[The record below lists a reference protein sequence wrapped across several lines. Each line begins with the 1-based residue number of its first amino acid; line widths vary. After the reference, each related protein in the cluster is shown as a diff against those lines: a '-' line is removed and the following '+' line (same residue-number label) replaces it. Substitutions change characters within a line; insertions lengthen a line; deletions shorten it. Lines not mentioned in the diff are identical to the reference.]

1 MKNFINLFTNLDETN
16 KTNSKIDALVYFF
29 DISNAED
36 CAWAISFLI
45 GRKPKQLVPTRL
57 LREWAAEMA
66 DIPNWLFEES
76 YERVGDLAETMA
88 LVMPDNELKANEDFS
103 YWVKEILLPMK
114 GKDVITQKE
123 IIISTWE
130 RLNKEGKFVWNKLI
144 TGGFR
149 VGVSKKLVIKAIS
162 KHTKIDESV
171 IAHRLMGNWSP
182 SEEFYLKL
190 ISIDTEDTELSTPY
204 PFYLAY
210 QLDSNID
217 ELGNP
222 EDWLIEWK
230 WDGIRSQIIKRNG
243 EVYIWSRGE
252 EMVNETFP
260 ELTHSAKSLPNG
272 TVIDAEIVPW
282 KDNKP
287 LDFGELQK
295 RIGRK
300 TVSKNIIEKV
310 PVRFVCFDILEFE
323 SKDIREVE
331 LQKRKEILKDLLKK
345 LNSNL
350 FILSETLDANNWKDY
365 SEIRK
370 NAREKGVE
378 GFMIKKANSPYK
390 VGRIKGD
397 WWKWKIDPLTIDAVM
412 IYAQRGHGRRASLYT
427 DYTFAVKS
435 GEELIPFAK
444 AYSGLTDDEIR
455 KVDRFVR
462 ANTKER
468 FGPVRSVKPELVFE
482 IAFEGIRESN
492 RHKSGVAV
500 RFPRIN
506 KWRNDKTVEDINSLD
521 DLKELI
527 Q

>member
-16 KTNSKIDALVYFF
+16 KTNSKIDALVNFF

-45 GRKPKQLVPTRL
+45 GRKPKQLVPTKL
-57 LREWAAEMA
+57 LREWAAEIA
-66 DIPNWLFEES
+66 DIPDWLFEES

-88 LVMPDNELKANEDFS
+88 LVMQDNELKSDEDFS
-103 YWVKEILLPMK
+103 YWVKEILLPLK
-114 GKDVITQKE
+114 GKDEITKKE
-123 IIISTWE
+123 IIISTWNK
-130 RLNKEGKFVWNKLI
+130 LNKQGKFVWNKLI

-149 VGVSKKLVIKAIS
+149 VGVSKKIVIKALAR
-162 KHTKIDESV
+162 HTEIDESV
-171 IAHRLMGNWSP
+171 VAHRLMGNWSP

-190 ISIDTEDTELSTPY
+190 ISKDTEDTEQSTPY

-210 QLDSNID
+210 PLEANVN
-217 ELGNP
+217 ELGTPN
-222 EDWLIEWK
+222 EWIIEWK
-230 WDGIRSQIIKRNG
+230 WDGIRSQIIKRND

-252 EMVNETFP
+252 EMVNENFP
-260 ELTHSAKSLPNG
+260 ELTHAAMQLPNG

-282 KDNKP
+282 KKDKP
-287 LDFGELQK
+287 MDFGELQK

-300 TVSKNIIEKV
+300 TVSKNIMNQV
-310 PVRFVCFDILEFE
+310 PVKFVCFDILEF
-323 SKDIREVE
+323 KGNDIREIE
-331 LQKRKEILKDLLKK
+331 LQKRKEILKYLLKK

-350 FILSETLDANNWKDY
+350 FILSETLDTNTWEDY
-365 SEIRK
+365 AERRK
-370 NAREKGVE
+370 SARENGVE
-378 GFMIKKANSPYK
+378 GFMIKRANSAYK

-435 GEELIPFAK
+435 GKELIPFAK

-462 ANTKER
+462 SNTKER

-506 KWRNDKTVEDINSLD
+506 KWRNDKNVDEINSLD
-521 DLKELI
+521 DLKDLI